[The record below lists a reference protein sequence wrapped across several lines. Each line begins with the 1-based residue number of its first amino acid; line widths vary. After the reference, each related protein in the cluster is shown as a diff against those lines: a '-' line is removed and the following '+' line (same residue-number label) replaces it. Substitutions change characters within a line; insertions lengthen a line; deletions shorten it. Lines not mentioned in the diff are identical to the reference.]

1 MRVGGPSIVPK
12 VLEHFFAKYSL
23 ESPLRQYLLRQ
34 AERLEAQKDA
44 LKRELAP
51 TLRLKETLDE
61 QVRFCGSTVTVA
73 RVALTSDQRCFG
85 RSSCWPWFLGACDS
99 VCEAYRC
106 ATRFPL

>member
-1 MRVGGPSIVPK
+1 MYLMMYVRIMFCLWLLLFFVRVARRAADGRPSCRTK

-34 AERLEAQKDA
+34 AERLQAEEEA

-61 QVRFCGSTVTVA
+61 QVRQRRDTINTRTPAC
-73 RVALTSDQRCFG
+73 RVL
-85 RSSCWPWFLGACDS
+85 
-99 VCEAYRC
+99 
-106 ATRFPL
+106 